1 MKEFLTTIRISRFSS
16 DFSEVATLDY
26 EETDVARSFDD
37 FFKQNKVIEHFNH
50 WEEPDYFKTSEQKR
64 FFDEWFAD
72 YIASPD
78 DPYLKA
84 EILSVEEVQYED
96 EEEAV

>member
-1 MKEFLTTIRISRFSS
+1 MKEFLTTIRISRLSS

-26 EETDVARSFDD
+26 EETDVARSLND
-37 FFKQNKVIEHFNH
+37 FEQNKIVEHFNH
-50 WEEPDYFKTSEQKR
+50 WEDPDYFKTPEQKQ

-96 EEEAV
+96 EKEAA

>member
-16 DFSEVATLDY
+16 DFSEVDTLDY
-26 EETDVARSFDD
+26 EETDVARTFDD
-37 FFKQNKVIEHFNH
+37 FFKQNNVIEHFNH
-50 WEEPDYFKTSEQKR
+50 WENPDYFTSEQKQ
-64 FFDEWFAD
+64 FFGEWFAD
-72 YIASPD
+72 YAANPD

-96 EEEAV
+96 EKEAA